1 MELKRHAA
9 WSRRRVRHVGIAAP
23 EREARDHR
31 DGFAREER
39 GAAEGG
45 RVGRPNELARRA
57 RAFDVV
63 PALARVYAERPFK
76 SIDHLR
82 GGDLGAGARRAQ
94 CEHGSAGCG

>member
-9 WSRRRVRHVGIAAP
+9 RSRRRVRHVRIATP

-39 GAAEGG
+39 GAAEGD
-45 RVGRPNELARRA
+45 RVGRPNEFARRA

-63 PALARVYAERPFK
+63 PALARVYADPADREN
-76 SIDHLR
+76 ST
-82 GGDLGAGARRAQ
+82 
-94 CEHGSAGCG
+94 